1 MSQAKTEIPKAQ
13 FGMLGLGVMG
23 QNLALNIERNG
34 YPIAVWNREPEWV
47 DEFIQTKAQ
56 GKQIMGTQSLK
67 DFVHSLER
75 PPKNYDDD
83 QGRGS
88 GRLDHRFIEAS
99 LGEGGHH
106 H

>member
-1 MSQAKTEIPKAQ
+1 MSKAEAQIGVAQ

-56 GKQIMGTQSLK
+56 GGPSQT
-67 DFVHSLER
+67 VRVYH
-75 PPKNYDDD
+75 
-83 QGRGS
+83 
-88 GRLDHRFIEAS
+88 
-99 LGEGGHH
+99 
-106 H
+106 